1 VLGQFS
7 GKVGQIGRMRR
18 FTIMQSA
25 RLLERRGLPLLAH
38 IEP

>member
-1 VLGQFS
+1 VEQTE
-7 GKVGQIGRMRR
+7 IGGRS
-18 FTIMQSA
+18 IMQSA